1 MDTLEGKRTVV
12 TGAASRIGTAIA
24 AAFIEAGAGVLLCDV
39 NYRAVEVLARQ
50 LGDRAIGRFTDVTDE
65 RQVAAAIAAARET
78 FGSLDIVVNCAG
90 FGAVAYCAAKAGV
103 DMITRTLAIEWG
115 PEGVRVNSIVPGPI
129 DDTEGIR
136 RLAASP
142 EVKEAMRNSI
152 PLRRLG
158 TKDDIAELALF
169 LASESSA
176 YISGTVM
183 ICDGGQ
189 SLLGSG
195 PWVEGLK
202 LGARKA

>member
-12 TGAASRIGTAIA
+12 TGAASRIGRAIA

-103 DMITRTLAIEWG
+103 DMIKRCGALELG
-115 PEGVRVNSIVPGPI
+115 GR
-129 DDTEGIR
+129 GIR
-136 RLAASP
+136 IVGIASGVIPMTRSAA
-142 EVKEAMRNSI
+142 
-152 PLRRLG
+152 
-158 TKDDIAELALF
+158 AESAAAAVF
-169 LASESSA
+169 LASEHAHQFPQASRS
-176 YISGTVM
+176 YV
-183 ICDGGQ
+183 
-189 SLLGSG
+189 
-195 PWVEGLK
+195 P
-202 LGARKA
+202 R